1 MACKI
6 GSPFSGICMHGR
18 VEHPPPPQGVLAF
31 SRMAEA
37 GADILG
43 SLEIGDLS
51 LGKACMVSGRF
62 REEFTDTVNGS
73 G

>member
-6 GSPFSGICMHGR
+6 GSPFSGICVHGR
-18 VEHPPPPQGVLAF
+18 VEHPPPQGVLAF

-51 LGKACMVSGRF
+51 LESVHGVREVQGGAF
-62 REEFTDTVNGS
+62 RHC
-73 G
+73 